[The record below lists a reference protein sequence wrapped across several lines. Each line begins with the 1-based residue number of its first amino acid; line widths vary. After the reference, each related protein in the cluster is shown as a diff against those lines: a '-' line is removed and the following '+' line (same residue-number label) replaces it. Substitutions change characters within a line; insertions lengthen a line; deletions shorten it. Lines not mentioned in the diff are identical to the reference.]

1 MSKRFDNKRLFF
13 ILGGLL
19 AILLLT
25 IIVKIPKERST
36 LKSTLVDIDTAE
48 VVKIIITPKA
58 SAGKPFEFVR
68 ENNKWTVR
76 QDNIVSVPMK
86 GGVDNIFREVLAI
99 GPQSLAAVG
108 KAAWEEYELTDSLAT
123 RVKLLNG
130 RNKDLAELMIGKFT
144 YRQVSNPYAGY
155 GGNNIEGTT
164 YVRLSGEE
172 EIYTVEGFL
181 AFSFSGGFND
191 WRDKSFLKCKKEDI
205 TKVTF
210 TMPADSSFI
219 LAMKD
224 SLWYAGSQPVDSAKT
239 ANFLNSLS
247 VIDGQDFRDGF
258 KPASSPEYLMVIEGN
273 NLLNITVK
281 CFKGEADGEYILNS
295 SLNPE
300 VYFTSRRDGIFE
312 QMFKPL
318 SYFTKGSSS

>member
-1 MSKRFDNKRLFF
+1 LITKGCFF

-191 WRDKSFLKCKKEDI
+191 WRDKSLLKCKKRGYYQSYVYHACRQQLHSCN
-205 TKVTF
+205 KRFNMVRR
-210 TMPADSSFI
+210 
-219 LAMKD
+219 
-224 SLWYAGSQPVDSAKT
+224 QPTCRFGK
-239 ANFLNSLS
+239 NCKF
-247 VIDGQDFRDGF
+247 
-258 KPASSPEYLMVIEGN
+258 PEFPQRY
-273 NLLNITVK
+273 
-281 CFKGEADGEYILNS
+281 
-295 SLNPE
+295 
-300 VYFTSRRDGIFE
+300 
-312 QMFKPL
+312 
-318 SYFTKGSSS
+318 